1 MNSEPTAA
9 LADRPYYLFDE
20 QGVAI
25 PHEEPYE
32 ELADANARAK
42 ALARRVIV
50 VKRLP
55 DGTFVHMS
63 YTGPGGWMGPNR
75 KPPPHPAYGPSPR
88 YRTPQGNT

>member
-1 MNSEPTAA
+1 
-9 LADRPYYLFDE
+9 
-20 QGVAI
+20 
-25 PHEEPYE
+25 
-32 ELADANARAK
+32 
-42 ALARRVIV
+42 VIV

-75 KPPPHPAYGPSPR
+75 KPSPHPAYGPSPR